1 MRLAAGQSPGPT
13 LSSAGALKPA
23 PAAAGRRRGQAQ
35 PRVGSQAGPARLLLA
50 AGGAALGAAPRP
62 GLREARSA
70 GGWRAGAAGG
80 ARQRGGDQSRRAGGG
95 APKGEKESA
104 AESKRL
110 IGGRL
115 AGSGSPGSA
124 LARLTERSSVGRP
137 CHSSHWFSAPA
148 LLPEKGESL
157 AVVRARRNHLPTESQ
172 GGRTPENRL
181 VQPSYFPE
189 GQTEAQSEAAAGIDH
204 TAS

>member
-13 LSSAGALKPA
+13 LSSAGAFKPA
-23 PAAAGRRRGQAQ
+23 QAVAERRPGQAQ

-62 GLREARSA
+62 GLREAPSA
-70 GGWRAGAAGG
+70 GAGEPGRRVESG
-80 ARQRGGDQSRRAGGG
+80 QRGGDQSRRAGGG

-115 AGSGSPGSA
+115 AGSESPGSA

-137 CHSSHWFSAPA
+137 CHPSPLVLCARSA
-148 LLPEKGESL
+148 
-157 AVVRARRNHLPTESQ
+157 SQ
-172 GGRTPENRL
+172 ER
-181 VQPSYFPE
+181 
-189 GQTEAQSEAAAGIDH
+189 
-204 TAS
+204 